1 MTQRERDVV
10 RLVVDGMRNQEIALQ
25 LNLTEHTVR
34 NYLIG
39 SSTNWAYR
47 AVWNWFCMPS
57 VALSPLQ
64 IQIPEGIR
72 LRHDEYSFCEFL
84 CSGDAKSRSELLI
97 ESDRDVWS
105 AHASRNAKSAR

>member
-10 RLVVDGMRNQEIALQ
+10 RLVVDGMRNQEMALQ

-47 AVWNWFCMPS
+47 AAWNWFSTLSAELREIQPPRIRERIPLRRDGFPIEGKPWLVFRFGGLGHYQS
-57 VALSPLQ
+57 V
-64 IQIPEGIR
+64 
-72 LRHDEYSFCEFL
+72 
-84 CSGDAKSRSELLI
+84 
-97 ESDRDVWS
+97 
-105 AHASRNAKSAR
+105 